1 MSSTGRSACQQ
12 MEARLLCTRNTSG
25 LPRRATHE
33 AMTGLPRS
41 ALTRFACLANG
52 AHHHRPGGSLFVSY
66 APSHKDGR
74 RDGAALP
81 SPHARGAYYKLLLPA
96 RRQKDGLAS

>member
-52 AHHHRPGGSLFVSY
+52 AHHHLTKMDGEM
-66 APSHKDGR
+66 APR
-74 RDGAALP
+74 CPLLTRAALIINCS
-81 SPHARGAYYKLLLPA
+81 SPHGGRKMA
-96 RRQKDGLAS
+96 